1 MCQGTA
7 SITCTYVYISHM
19 IDDLGNVF
27 WVYSRFAQCLLWK
40 SRVQYSTDVCK
51 CWLEVALISVGNPL
65 HQRSLHVMCM
75 CMHAF
80 ILSLPHSL
88 SPSLCLSLSLSLSFF
103 SLSLSQVHLSINSS
117 LTRSYRND
125 DCTHDMCNSL
135 TSSVTSSLG
144 NSYRSK
150 SNLTRRPVRR
160 KPDMHCNYYSLSLSL
175 SFSPPSLS
183 LPPSEL

>member
-1 MCQGTA
+1 M
-7 SITCTYVYISHM
+7 
-19 IDDLGNVF
+19 
-27 WVYSRFAQCLLWK
+27 
-40 SRVQYSTDVCK
+40 CK

-103 SLSLSQVHLSINSS
+103 SLSLSVSLFLLSLSQVHLSINSS

-160 KPDMHCNYYSLSLSL
+160 KPDMRCNYYSLSLSL
-175 SFSPPSLS
+175 SLSPPSPSPS
-183 LPPSEL
+183 LPQSSDSELLGEMMFGSMPMKLIGNSVKIHYIR